1 MWWYVKYWRHC
12 VFLIFL
18 CWSQKHF
25 TFVDDLNFCTNNGN
39 SCDCSMTLH
48 CHQNQCGENFLNLSR
63 VWPKFAIFVTL
74 NKNLS
79 FNLVIWIW
87 PTVRGK
93 CTWSNKD
100 GLQKCTFEH
109 IYSCPSVRLSNLCK
123 LKNFEVMDYSYQNT
137 TLVLPSCKN
146 WKTTKSMMSLVQV
159 LYSSRPMD
167 IMW

>member
-1 MWWYVKYWRHC
+1 MNLENSS
-12 VFLIFL
+12 LIHID
-18 CWSQKHF
+18 W
-25 TFVDDLNFCTNNGN
+25 
-39 SCDCSMTLH
+39 
-48 CHQNQCGENFLNLSR
+48 
-63 VWPKFAIFVTL
+63 
-74 NKNLS
+74 
-79 FNLVIWIW
+79 W
-87 PTVRGK
+87 PTVRGD

-159 LYSSRPMD
+159 EYSSRSMD
-167 IMW
+167 IMLQQLWLRTYERFSEKNMNFWARIRTRYWKSESEPEFVNSSNWSSLCNETSYVMKSVSVMWGIWKLSHWLKHYQ